1 MCIRG
6 VASGFSLVVPSFAS
20 SSASSF
26 PAMPVWARTLC
37 MWTLCGVQYICR
49 TVVAMSSLFGWWCCD
64 VGWWMW
70 LLIKYMMLM
79 LSVNMCMSI

>member
-20 SSASSF
+20 SSTSLF
-26 PAMPVWARTLC
+26 PVMPVWARTLC

-49 TVVAMSSLFGWWCCD
+49 TIAAMSSLSE
-64 VGWWMW
+64 WWMW
-70 LLIKYMMLM
+70 LLIKYMLLR
-79 LSVNMCMSI
+79 LSVNMCVSI